1 MRTLK
6 FDTKSQ
12 SLYEE
17 SLPLFVYSYSSRGF
31 PDFIDRLRYSLSYVP
46 AYLLSLYDYEYV
58 IPPKL
63 ICADDQRVRIFD
75 SGCYETQ
82 VEEGSSSVCL
92 GRAGSKKWNEYTYIQ
107 VANRIPFNALDVLVS
122 YDNIH
127 NIGSIQE
134 QIEQALDLYAKVQGT
149 YIRDLLI
156 HLSSGTDPCVL
167 AETLAAYTSEFQILG
182 LIEKE
187 IAPTWAHGVYFIRR
201 LRSALLS
208 LDTEQ
213 YIPIHVF
220 GCLEPKT
227 VIRFT
232 LAGADIFDSL
242 TWLRYLFMNQSTLY
256 KREIE
261 YTMDIGQLSTASN
274 LELSIIL
281 HNIEYMEQLRSNLIY
296 AISTNDMDKFNKEI
310 LDINDVLKHFNE
322 QEGN

>member
-1 MRTLK
+1 MKTLK
-6 FDTKSQ
+6 FDTRPQ
-12 SLYEE
+12 GLHEE
-17 SLPLFVYSYSSRGF
+17 SFPLFVYSYSSKGF
-31 PDFIDRLRYSLSYVP
+31 PDFIDRLRYSLPYVP
-46 AYLLSLYDYEYV
+46 TCLLSLYDYEYV

-63 ICADDQRVRIFD
+63 ICAEDSRVRIWD
-75 SGCYETQ
+75 SGGYETRL
-82 VEEGSSSVCL
+82 EGDLSSVCL
-92 GRAGSKKWNEYTYIQ
+92 GRKWNESTYIR
-107 VANRIPFNALDVLVS
+107 VANRIPWNGLDVLVS
-122 YDNIH
+122 YDDSH

-149 YIRDLLI
+149 YVRDIVI
-156 HLSSGTDPCVL
+156 HISSGTDPRAL
-167 AETLAAYTSEFQILG
+167 AETLAAYTGEFQIIG

-187 IAPTWAHGVYFIRR
+187 IAPTWAHGVYFIHR

-220 GCLEPKT
+220 GCFDPKT
-227 VIRFT
+227 VIRFA
-232 LAGADIFDSL
+232 LAGADIFDGL

-261 YTMDIGQLSTASN
+261 YTVDIGQLSTAN
-274 LELSIIL
+274 NFELSMIL

-310 LDINDVLKHFNE
+310 LDISDVLKHFSE
-322 QEGN
+322 QEDD